1 MKFACF
7 DIPTLP
13 LGAFSPR
20 AGGGM
25 RLHKGDPVSDA
36 VDTVGDIGQGA
47 VDVVSDAGSAID
59 DAIVQPVVKAVDN
72 TVQAALDDPVKAAA
86 IAAAIA
92 TGQPELIPYIEGA
105 DAVAEGASP
114 EDVLARA
121 GKAYVMQ
128 QAAGAVSSEVSPE
141 YGRTA
146 GNAAG
151 SAAVAAAT
159 GGDPLQAA
167 VNSGMN
173 AGINA
178 GINAGVD
185 AWNTSST
192 PDTFEPMTVDPDTG
206 NITYRYDDGSTLTT
220 DSEGNPIGSTDYT
233 AMGTTSNFR
242 LPSANFFPSAAAGV
256 RGVLGATGT
265 TGTAGT
271 TGTTGT
277 VDPMA
282 ANSSTDPLS
291 VATGNRPGASDSSTL
306 NPLLFSLAGFQ
317 PPKKQSMKDPF
328 SDLSLGT
335 SGFAP
340 SNDSSNANPF
350 AELSLG
356 SSYNAPAPTPTQQ
369 EEPQSFAE
377 GGLASVHP
385 MGEPEF
391 YSEGGLNN
399 RYIKGEGDGTSDSIP
414 AMVADSEF
422 VMPADV
428 VAALGNGSSDAGAS
442 KLDQMVQQ
450 IRKRARSTGPSE
462 LPPTAHESPLDYL
475 KGRA

>member
-1 MKFACF
+1 MNFACF

-25 RLHKGDPVSDA
+25 RLHGGGGNPISSVVNA
-36 VDTVGDIGQGA
+36 VGDIGQGA
-47 VDVVSDAGSAID
+47 IDIVSDAGSAID
-59 DAIVQPVVKAVDN
+59 DAIIHPVVNAVEN
-72 TVQAALDDPVKAAA
+72 TVEAALDDPIKTAA

-92 TGQPELIPYIEGA
+92 TGQPELIPYIEGG
-105 DAVAEGASP
+105 DALAEGESP
-114 EDVLARA
+114 EDALVRA
-121 GKAYVMQ
+121 GKAYAMQ

-141 YGRTA
+141 YGKTA

-151 SAAVAAAT
+151 SATVAAVT

-167 VNSGMN
+167 VNSVGNSALNAGVN

-178 GINAGVD
+178 WNAPS
-185 AWNTSST
+185 NT
-192 PDTFEPMTVDPDTG
+192 DTFEPMTVDPDTG

-220 DSEGNPIGSTDYT
+220 DSDGNPIDSTDFT

-242 LPSANFFPSAAAGV
+242 MPSVNFFPSASTGST
-256 RGVLGATGT
+256 LGGMLN
-265 TGTAGT
+265 
-271 TGTTGT
+271 T
-277 VDPMA
+277 VDPTPVDTNFDPTVASTA
-282 ANSSTDPLS
+282 AS
-291 VATGNRPGASDSSTL
+291 RPGTTESGML

-317 PPKKQSMKDPF
+317 PPKQQSAKDPF
-328 SDLSLGT
+328 SDLALGT
-335 SGFAP
+335 SGFGP
-340 SNDSSNANPF
+340 TNTDTNTDPF
-350 AELSLG
+350 ADLSIG
-356 SSYNAPAPTPTQQ
+356 SSYTVPET
-369 EEPQSFAE
+369 QSFAE
-377 GGLASVHP
+377 GGLASAHP
-385 MGEPEF
+385 AGEPQF

-450 IRKRARSTGPSE
+450 IRKRARSTDPSE